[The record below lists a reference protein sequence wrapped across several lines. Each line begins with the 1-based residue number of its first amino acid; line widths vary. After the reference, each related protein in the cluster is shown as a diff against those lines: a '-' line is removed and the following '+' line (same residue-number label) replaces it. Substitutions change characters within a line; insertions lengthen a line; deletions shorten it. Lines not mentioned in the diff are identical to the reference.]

1 MDYEALA
8 ASTEKA
14 VERFHTLSEELRQTE
29 AELEKTS
36 GLMAATVDYAKT
48 RPVFDGYKAAR
59 YSKNICRS
67 MRRSLPLTERLGLL

>member
-1 MDYEALA
+1 MSAGGQYRKGSSAF
-8 ASTEKA
+8 SP
-14 VERFHTLSEELRQTE
+14 RLSEELRQTE

-59 YSKNICRS
+59 YSKKYLSEHEAELAAYRAPG
-67 MRRSLPLTERLGLL
+67 PL